1 VREGSSQ
8 LQSTQMV
15 SVQRDGI
22 TPSLCR
28 SVARFVAATSAFG
41 ASATSRSGASN
52 DRLKA
57 DNGHPLQPTTTAV
70 HAPFETFAPFQTEG
84 RHGVESGHSF
94 GFRRPNG
101 DLRRG
106 D

>member
-28 SVARFVAATSAFG
+28 SVARFVAATSAIG
-41 ASATSRSGASN
+41 ASATSRLGATN
-52 DRLKA
+52 DRSEA
-57 DNGHPLQPTTTAV
+57 HNGHSLEPTITAEVAPNWSLETTPLNRRV
-70 HAPFETFAPFQTEG
+70 APVPLHNSDTG
-84 RHGVESGHSF
+84 
-94 GFRRPNG
+94 
-101 DLRRG
+101 LRAAK
-106 D
+106 